1 MVMIAILAV
10 LLLLCHLSNLIC
22 NVLRTRSVIE
32 IIIPIL
38 GIIFSGLMFIPS
50 IFVWMFSFSFVCFP
64 IMMFLNIVR
73 YGQKHLIE
81 STKSSKLYQ
90 YIIYGVSG
98 FGVLASLIGG
108 TIWSCI

>member
-1 MVMIAILAV
+1 
-10 LLLLCHLSNLIC
+10 
-22 NVLRTRSVIE
+22 
-32 IIIPIL
+32 
-38 GIIFSGLMFIPS
+38 
-50 IFVWMFSFSFVCFP
+50 
-64 IMMFLNIVR
+64 MFLNTVR

-98 FGVLASLIGG
+98 FGILASLIGG